1 MAGQPGT
8 QPRHV
13 LSVSVS
19 DPDLSDESED
29 DSSPPSDGLSAPKTG
44 IIRRAPTGS
53 LPTLDE
59 PQTTHIGVH
68 THPESQ
74 TSYIPRAKPLSIRGR
89 AGAPPH
95 NGPRRGG

>member
-1 MAGQPGT
+1 MSA
-8 QPRHV
+8 
-13 LSVSVS
+13 
-19 DPDLSDESED
+19 PDLPEKSED
-29 DSSPPSDGLSAPKTG
+29 DSSPPSDGVSAPKTG

-74 TSYIPRAKPLSIRGR
+74 TTYIPRAKPQSIRGR
-89 AGAPPH
+89 PGVR
-95 NGPRRGG
+95 PRTVAATAVFAIISG